1 MLIGDLSRI
10 KLNGV
15 VYNLKDAQARDL
27 LALIEE
33 ESMANVKAM
42 LAKYGLNTTTVYT
55 EPNTDTAAAGATVLA
70 E

>member
-1 MLIGDLSRI
+1 MPDLSKI
-10 KLNGV
+10 KLNDTI
-15 VYNLKDAQARDL
+15 YNLKDAYARGL
-27 LALIEE
+27 LELIEE
-33 ESMANVKAM
+33 ESMANVKTM